1 MKKTHSK
8 PTLTSHKKAPGK
20 KRISINLDYALFASL
35 DERPLHRSERIT
47 LDLTRYYRL
56 LAEGRFALQ
65 ARFSTAKLSL
75 ILDACNGWMMDA
87 EAPGHFWMQV
97 ADAIRSKGL
106 DAKWAITD
114 GPGLIKRLQELSWL
128 ESLAL
133 ADAVERFWQAV
144 ETGVNNEI
152 PREYWSEPMCRVE
165 HTCYVSAI
173 VHHMYA

>member
-20 KRISINLDYALFASL
+20 KRISINLDHSLIASL
-35 DERPLHRSERIT
+35 DERRLHRSERIT
-47 LDLTRYYRL
+47 QDLTRYYRL
-56 LAEGRFALQ
+56 LAKGRLALQ

-87 EAPGHFWMQV
+87 EAPGHLWMQV

-106 DAKWAITD
+106 DAKWGVTD
-114 GPGLIKRLQELSWL
+114 ASGLIKRLQELSWL

-144 ETGVNNEI
+144 EKGDQKRDPSRALE
-152 PREYWSEPMCRVE
+152 
-165 HTCYVSAI
+165 
-173 VHHMYA
+173 